1 MKNLIVLIIIA
12 AAGLVTYNYFTTG
25 ALRLIPS
32 GALSHEETELKDLS
46 EQFLEAQSEYMRGSR
61 GAAIG
66 GIDTPA
72 DLAGAMGKVDR
83 IEGKVR
89 SLMAGLESEA
99 AKEQA
104 TKLLAQIKM
113 FKRDHE

>member
-1 MKNLIVLIIIA
+1 
-12 AAGLVTYNYFTTG
+12 
-25 ALRLIPS
+25 
-32 GALSHEETELKDLS
+32 
-46 EQFLEAQSEYMRGSR
+46 
-61 GAAIG
+61 
-66 GIDTPA
+66 
-72 DLAGAMGKVDR
+72 MGKVDR